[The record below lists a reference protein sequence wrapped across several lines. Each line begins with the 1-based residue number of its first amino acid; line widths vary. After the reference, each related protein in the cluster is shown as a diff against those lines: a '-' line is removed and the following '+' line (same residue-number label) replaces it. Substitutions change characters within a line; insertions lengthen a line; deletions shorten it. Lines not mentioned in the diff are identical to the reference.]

1 MNYNDL
7 ARPSIR
13 QQHPDM
19 LEQLQKGD
27 LVLPAV
33 YIDGNLVSLGYIDYF
48 SISKAVENARKAAVR
63 PGPKTED

>member
-1 MNYNDL
+1 
-7 ARPSIR
+7 
-13 QQHPDM
+13 M